1 MLANVPKL
9 QSLPEQFPIFPLTGA
24 LLLPGGRLPLNI
36 FEPRYLAM
44 TEDALAGGRH
54 IGMIQPNAAEPAGA
68 TGPALH
74 RIGCIGRLISFAET
88 DDGRYLITL
97 GGVIRF
103 AVAEELQMAR
113 GYRRVRGDYTAF
125 TADLEP
131 PEPPDQFTDAPMLD
145 RGALLTS
152 LRGYFARH
160 GFEANWD
167 ALDEMSDVLLV
178 ATLAMACPFS
188 PLEKQALLEAPSF
201 IARAETLTAL
211 LHIHTHGA
219 PDDPG
224 RRPS

>member
-1 MLANVPKL
+1 MLANVPPH

-24 LLLPGGRLPLNI
+24 VLLPGGRLPLNI

-44 TEDALAGGRH
+44 TEDALASGRH
-54 IGMIQPNAAEPAGA
+54 IGMIQPNPAVPQGA

-88 DDGRYLITL
+88 DGGRYLITL

-103 AVAEELQMAR
+103 AVAQELEMAR
-113 GYRRVRGDYTAF
+113 GYRRVRGDFAPF
-125 TADLEP
+125 LDDLTVA
-131 PEPPDQFTDAPMLD
+131 EPPDQFTEAPGLD
-145 RGALLTS
+145 RAALLGS
-152 LRGYFARH
+152 LRAYFTRH
-160 GFEANWD
+160 GFDANWD
-167 ALDEMSDVLLV
+167 ALDEMTDVLLV

-188 PLEKQALLEAPSF
+188 PLEKQALLEAPDF
-201 IARAETLTAL
+201 AGRAATLTAL

-219 PDDPG
+219 GDDAE

>member
-1 MLANVPKL
+1 MLASVPPL
-9 QSLPEQFPIFPLTGA
+9 QSVPDQFPIFPLTGA

-44 TEDALAGGRH
+44 TEDALASGRH
-54 IGMIQPNAAEPAGA
+54 IGMIQPNAAAPPGA

-103 AVAEELQMAR
+103 TVAEELQMAR
-113 GYRRVRGDYTAF
+113 GYRRVRADYTAF
-125 TADLEP
+125 VDDLAA

-152 LRGYFARH
+152 LRSYFAKH

-201 IARAETLTAL
+201 IGRAETLTAL
-211 LHIHTHGA
+211 LQLHTHDA
-219 PDDPG
+219 PGNPG